1 MMNEWMDQASICD
14 APSPPPARPLNYI
27 LLGSCS
33 MILPCIGFFLQ
44 LGHPNNTSHPQHWI
58 LQSQKVRYAHP
69 APSSIWQPTC
79 LTPNPYPV
87 CTLHTSTIVYFISGR
102 VRILLCREPIQRSW
116 EFYTGGADTDDEP
129 TNFQIF
135 NLILTDRQKHSIW
148 LTLGTLFGWQDQW

>member
-1 MMNEWMDQASICD
+1 M
-14 APSPPPARPLNYI
+14 PLPPLNYI

-44 LGHPNNTSHPQHWI
+44 LGHPNHASHPQHWI
-58 LQSQKVRYAHP
+58 LQSQKVLYAHP

-129 TNFQIF
+129 TNFQTF
-135 NLILTDRQKHSIW
+135 NPILTDITKALNMADIGNTFS
-148 LTLGTLFGWQDQW
+148 LTKSVVMIANAWKPTEKEVEK